1 MGNIVLNTVLLW
13 QNLLHVH
20 QIICHWKQA
29 FWKQM
34 MESKTRE
41 GWLSDTNESKI
52 KPFFFFFFIIFS
64 SEDRVTPLK
73 HDFLLKENQVKS

>member
-52 KPFFFFFFIIFS
+52 KPFFFFFS
-64 SEDRVTPLK
+64 
-73 HDFLLKENQVKS
+73 